1 MKTVVVL
8 VDSCLM
14 CIDTFKDVE
23 TAKYYL
29 QNQYNKKDWFESELS
44 LCFATVDENYS
55 IVEYLD
61 DIVLYD

>member
-14 CIDTFKDVE
+14 CVDTFKDVE

-29 QNQYNKKDWFESELS
+29 KNQYNKKEWFESELS
-44 LCFATVDENYS
+44 LCFAAVDENCS

>member
-14 CIDTFKDVE
+14 CVDTFKDVE

-29 QNQYNKKDWFESELS
+29 QNQYKKKEWFESELS
-44 LCFATVDENYS
+44 LCFAMVDENCS

-61 DIVLYD
+61 DIDLYD